1 MLTKKKKAP
10 LLPSLLG
17 PCVLVGNPNGF
28 DMPSS
33 VYSHATG
40 TENTKKGAL
49 LKLKR
54 ITILCFFLLLS
65 FRFSLAK

>member
-54 ITILCFFLLLS
+54 SNYYSMLLS
-65 FRFSLAK
+65 AAQLPLLFG